1 MIERDIQTE
10 DLGAEDKFTQ
20 APEDQMSANPNQQK
34 GSVATRRTKKNEA
47 LQLEKFIAR
56 AGPVVEQILDENDQ
70 LRFMENRS
78 KASKH
83 NAVEAKEKLK
93 FPDEILIMLGG
104 KN

>member
-1 MIERDIQTE
+1 
-10 DLGAEDKFTQ
+10 
-20 APEDQMSANPNQQK
+20 
-34 GSVATRRTKKNEA
+34 
-47 LQLEKFIAR
+47 
-56 AGPVVEQILDENDQ
+56 
-70 LRFMENRS
+70 MENRS